1 MSITHPA
8 AVRNVLADTVVDRID
23 VGATHATGKI
33 RVRSEANV
41 TLVDLLLAVPPAF
54 GSASAGI
61 AVSNTPPHQGTAVAS
76 DDADNF
82 QVLDRDDAIVFEGDV
97 TVTGGGGSMT
107 LTSVQITINDLVK
120 INTFTYEASP

>member
-8 AVRNVLADTVVDRID
+8 VVRNALADLVVDRID
-23 VGATHATGKI
+23 VGAGLQGKI

-41 TLVDLLLAVPPAF
+41 TLVDLLLDIPPAF
-54 GSASAGI
+54 GSASAGL
-61 AVSNTPPHQGTAVAS
+61 ATSNNPPHQGTAVAS

-120 INTFTYEASP
+120 INVFTYEASP